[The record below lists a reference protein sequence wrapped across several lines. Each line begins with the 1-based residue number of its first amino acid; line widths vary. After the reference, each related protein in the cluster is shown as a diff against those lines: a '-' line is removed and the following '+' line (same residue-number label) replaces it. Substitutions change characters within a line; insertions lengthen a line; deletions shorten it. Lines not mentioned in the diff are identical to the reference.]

1 MAEALRPHHVALCA
15 LLRLYLHKDVLAGR
29 LTAEMYEHVGTVIL
43 REIKDSTSVSLPSL
57 PELLIDLEVRR
68 SRSGAVKVVLAL
80 NRRSGDARVQGRE
93 CDWPP
98 QQC

>member
-1 MAEALRPHHVALCA
+1 MAAALRPHHVALCA

-43 REIKDSTSVSLPSL
+43 RAIKDSAAISLPSL

-68 SRSGAVKVVLAL
+68 SSSTAATAVLAL
-80 NRRSGDARVQGRE
+80 RGYARR
-93 CDWPP
+93 
-98 QQC
+98 